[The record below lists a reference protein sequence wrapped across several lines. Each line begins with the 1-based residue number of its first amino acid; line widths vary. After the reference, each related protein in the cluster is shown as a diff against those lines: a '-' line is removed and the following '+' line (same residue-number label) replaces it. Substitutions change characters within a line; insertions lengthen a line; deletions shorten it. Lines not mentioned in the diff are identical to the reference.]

1 MFNFYVVQKFY
12 IFSLCINRNNG
23 FYCYIMLN
31 SKRVKGFE
39 GIGITE
45 VHFLWRMC
53 VLKVFD
59 VKKITYESLYNMAL
73 FKGERGVHFLW
84 K

>member
-1 MFNFYVVQKFY
+1 
-12 IFSLCINRNNG
+12 
-23 FYCYIMLN
+23 MLN

-45 VHFLWRMC
+45 VHFLRRMC

-73 FKGERGVHFLW
+73 FKGERGVRFLW